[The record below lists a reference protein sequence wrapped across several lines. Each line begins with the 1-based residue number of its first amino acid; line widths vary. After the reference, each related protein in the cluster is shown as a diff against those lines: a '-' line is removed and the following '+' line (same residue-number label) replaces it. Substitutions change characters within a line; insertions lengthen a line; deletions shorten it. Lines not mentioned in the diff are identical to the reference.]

1 MTLESEGAKIDAK
14 AERLSPGHGVI
25 CAERQRL
32 SKVFE
37 RVFAVFALL
46 MPARRGRPQ
55 TAIQGQALQ
64 DGGRQCPGLQKDLG
78 ALNFDHK
85 KWLAFP
91 RPFGRTILVMKNV
104 YHSQFIPCKSQF
116 ETLIYSGWFS
126 PCPEISLNF
135 RFVTYKTISRT
146 SFALNLAF
154 SSQTA
159 HLLSNPWIRRCP
171 LTIPRSLARNTR
183 LSCPGSL

>member
-1 MTLESEGAKIDAK
+1 MTVFQ
-14 AERLSPGHGVI
+14 RI
-25 CAERQRL
+25 C
-32 SKVFE
+32 
-37 RVFAVFALL
+37 RVLQQQLTHALL
-46 MPARRGRPQ
+46 MPTRRGQPQ

-64 DGGRQCPGLQKDLG
+64 NEGRECPGLQKDLG
-78 ALNFDHK
+78 ALNFDK

-91 RPFGRTILVMKNV
+91 GPFGQTILVMRNV

-126 PCPEISLNF
+126 PYPEISQNF
-135 RFVTYKTISRT
+135 RFVTYETISRT
-146 SFALNLAF
+146 SSALNLAF

-171 LTIPRSLARNTR
+171 LTIPRSLVRNTR
-183 LSCPGSL
+183 LSCPSSL

>member
-1 MTLESEGAKIDAK
+1 M
-14 AERLSPGHGVI
+14 I
-25 CAERQRL
+25 CTERQRL
-32 SKVFE
+32 RKVFKKTFKMTVFQCIC
-37 RVFAVFALL
+37 RVLQQQLTHALL
-46 MPARRGRPQ
+46 MPARRRQPQ

-64 DGGRQCPGLQKDLG
+64 DEGRECPGLQKDLG

-91 RPFGRTILVMKNV
+91 GPFGRTILVMRNV

-126 PCPEISLNF
+126 PYQEFSQNF

-146 SFALNLAF
+146 SSALNLAL